1 MAKTSR
7 GADKVAKGLDKASE
21 AVSIPAK
28 LAASGARKA
37 IKGSALVGS
46 KIAGGV
52 GKAGELTS
60 KVAALPRAAVTG
72 LASKVVDPK
81 IAGSGILGA
90 QVTGALTGQVPGLG
104 LLTGA
109 EALGYIANKT
119 GRGIERTLSALSSTG
134 GRKDFFSD

>member
-21 AVSIPAK
+21 VASIPAK
-28 LAASGARKA
+28 LAASGTRKA

-81 IAGSGILGA
+81 IAGSGILG

-119 GRGIERTLSALSSTG
+119 VG
-134 GRKDFFSD
+134 G